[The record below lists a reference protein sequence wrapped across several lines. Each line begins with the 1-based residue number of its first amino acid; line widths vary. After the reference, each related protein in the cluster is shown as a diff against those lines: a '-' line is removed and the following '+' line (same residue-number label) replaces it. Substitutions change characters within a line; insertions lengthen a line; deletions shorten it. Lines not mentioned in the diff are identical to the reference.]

1 MKIILFEPQI
11 PQNTGNV
18 VRTCAVT
25 GCSLTL
31 VEPLGFKIDDK
42 KLKRAGLDYWE
53 NVSVTITPS
62 LEQLIEE
69 HFPRIF
75 FFSSKATNSLYEV
88 DFQEGDALVFG
99 AETHGLPKEILDKYP
114 NQCVTIPMR
123 NGVRCLNLATAVGIG
138 IYQAFRFFPH
148 LLKSS

>member
-1 MKIILFEPQI
+1 MHIILFEPQI
-11 PQNTGNV
+11 PQNTGNI

-53 NVSVTITPS
+53 NVTVNIAPN
-62 LEQLIEE
+62 LEDLIEKYS
-69 HFPRIF
+69 PRIF
-75 FFSSKATNSLYEV
+75 FFSSKASRSMYDV
-88 DFQEGDALVFG
+88 DFKEGDALVFG
-99 AETHGLPKEILDKYP
+99 AETHGLPKELLAKYP
-114 NQCVTIPMR
+114 NQCITIPMK

-138 IYQAFRFFPH
+138 IYQAFRSFPH
-148 LLKSS
+148 LLNSH